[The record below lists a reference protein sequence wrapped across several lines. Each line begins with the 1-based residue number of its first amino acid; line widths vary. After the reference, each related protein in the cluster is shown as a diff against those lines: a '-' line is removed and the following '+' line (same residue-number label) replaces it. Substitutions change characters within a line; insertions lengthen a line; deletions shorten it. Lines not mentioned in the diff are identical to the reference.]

1 MNRNLC
7 LFCLIPMGRT
17 LFCHIIL
24 LYYYPL
30 EAYLFSNEIEMGWI
44 QMGGD
49 LGEGLGGVE
58 GWKP

>member
-1 MNRNLC
+1 MSVLSYSNGSDFILSYY
-7 LFCLIPMGRT
+7 
-17 LFCHIIL
+17 III

-49 LGEGLGGVE
+49 QGEGLGGVE
-58 GWKP
+58 GRKP